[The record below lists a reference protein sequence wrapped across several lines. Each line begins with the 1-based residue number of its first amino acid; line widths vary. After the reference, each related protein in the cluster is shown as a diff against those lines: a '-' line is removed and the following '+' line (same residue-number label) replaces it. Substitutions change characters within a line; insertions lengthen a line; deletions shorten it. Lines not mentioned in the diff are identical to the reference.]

1 MLRRLLTARVLLLQV
16 VAHAGGC
23 FCLDLHPSGRLVAWI
38 LQILSG
44 WASWSHVCPVYCRY
58 LALGGLDSLVSIWD
72 LEELYCVR
80 TIVITT

>member
-1 MLRRLLTARVLLLQV
+1 M
-16 VAHAGGC
+16 C
-23 FCLDLHPSGRLVAWI
+23 PS
-38 LQILSG
+38 
-44 WASWSHVCPVYCRY
+44 CRY